1 MDDEKKIRVLLV
13 EDDPGDAYYL
23 EDILSRQSTQF
34 LPIVRVEN
42 LGLALERL
50 EGGGFDLILLDLALP
65 DSLGLDT
72 FSKVYSHSPR
82 VPIIVLT
89 GLDDSDIALKAVSEG
104 AQDYV
109 VKGDFSGRLLE
120 KAIRYAIER
129 QKLILKL
136 QEALEKIKVL
146 SGMLPMC
153 SNCRKIRNDQ
163 GYWDTVEQYVTAH
176 ADVQF
181 SHSICPDCL
190 RALYP
195 DFADE
200 ILDAAKKRK

>member
-72 FSKVYSHSPR
+72 FSKVYSRSPR

-163 GYWDTVEQYVTAH
+163 GYWDTVEQYVRAH

-190 RALYP
+190 LALYP

>member
-1 MDDEKKIRVLLV
+1 ME
-13 EDDPGDAYYL
+13 
-23 EDILSRQSTQF
+23 Q
-34 LPIVRVEN
+34 
-42 LGLALERL
+42 L
-50 EGGGFDLILLDLALP
+50 EGGGFDLILLDLGLP
-65 DSLGLDT
+65 DSFGLDT

-163 GYWDTVEQYVTAH
+163 GYWDTVEQYVRAH

-190 RALYP
+190 LALYP